1 MPVFH
6 IVICCSVFP
15 LLLVKF
21 VNTFLSGCCYSSVTA
36 CAVVGHASVR
46 LF

>member
-6 IVICCSVFP
+6 IVICCSVFL